1 MTAEEMAEFEAFRK
15 AQAEKRAKEERKQ
28 NLETYNKMVDEQVEM
43 TIPELWSLSEQ
54 LATVKDAVFGNFKA
68 LLDMKSDVMKM
79 TKDGQ
84 RSHTFTSSDGTK
96 RIELGCYNL
105 DNYKDTVNDGIALI
119 KSYISGL
126 AKDEET
132 QSLVEMVLKLLSKD
146 QKGNLKA
153 SRVLQLRALADK
165 SGNAQFKEGV
175 EIIMDAYD
183 PIPSKQFVRAWIK
196 GEQGEWL
203 SIPLSITDAKCGER
217 NDTHGG
223 TEDTESEM
231 AGKPP
236 VLQVEVKLKR

>member
-28 NLETYNKMVDEQVEM
+28 NLETYNKMVDEQVTQ

-54 LATVKDAVFGNFKA
+54 LAAVKDAVFGNFKA

-203 SIPLSITDAKCGER
+203 SIPLSITDAKCGESK
-217 NDTHGG
+217 T
-223 TEDTESEM
+223 T
-231 AGKPP
+231 KP
-236 VLQVEVKLKR
+236 

>member
-1 MTAEEMAEFEAFRK
+1 MTNTVTMTAEEMAEFEAFRK

-28 NLETYNKMVDEQVEM
+28 NLETYNKMVDEQVTQ
-43 TIPELWSLSEQ
+43 TIPELWDISEQ
-54 LATVKDAVFGNFKA
+54 LAAVKDAVFGNFKA

-119 KSYISGL
+119 KAYISGL

-132 QSLVEMVLKLLSKD
+132 QNLVDMVLRLLAKD

-203 SIPLSITDAKCGER
+203 SIPLSITDAKCGESK
-217 NDTHGG
+217 T
-223 TEDTESEM
+223 T
-231 AGKPP
+231 KP
-236 VLQVEVKLKR
+236 